1 MKYLLGYR
9 PYLIHKLNMVCF
21 KAISKEKH
29 TCCICQEECNPAIK
43 CRFCVQGIICSE
55 CAISSCEHGINNKC
69 PCCRREKENG
79 QDWKEHLIK
88 STKICPIGQPKI
100 KIIEIVVTDPDT
112 EKDSCECCD
121 DIDNTIRQICII
133 YKIATSIIGLL
144 FILWG
149 IGMLTTLMF
158 GNGLVTSGSPLL
170 IVFVPFGIGVTEII
184 LLKCC
189 CCPNFDVQDTFCH
202 NY

>member
-1 MKYLLGYR
+1 
-9 PYLIHKLNMVCF
+9 MVCF

-29 TCCICQEECNPAIK
+29 TCCICQETCNPAIK

-100 KIIEIVVTDPDT
+100 KTIEIVVTDPDT
-112 EKDSCECCD
+112 EKDPCECCD
-121 DIDNTIRQICII
+121 DIDNTIRQVCII
-133 YKIATSIIGLL
+133 YKLATSIIGLL

-149 IGMLTTLMF
+149 IGFITLLMF
-158 GNGLVTSGSPLL
+158 GPILIDNKPEKTVVLL
-170 IVFVPFGIGVTEII
+170 FVPLGIGILETVII
-184 LLKCC
+184 KCC
-189 CCPNFDVQDTFCH
+189 CCPRFDVQDTIC
-202 NY
+202 ND